1 MLKQLIGNTPLVRLR
16 SGILVKLETY
26 NPTGSIKDRII
37 SYIVEDALKNNAISK
52 DTILVEATSGNTGIS
67 LAAIGATLGNE
78 VKIIMP
84 SNMSEERRS
93 MMRFFG
99 AEIIEVAPYDFAGA
113 IKYRNE
119 LVAAGA
125 WSPMQFENKLNIQCH
140 KNTTAKEI
148 FRQLGEST
156 WGAFVSGAGTGG
168 TMMGIAA
175 FVAENDL
182 NTKLIF
188 MRPEEEEH
196 GIQGIGDGGDYLMNA
211 EHADATL
218 KIKTEDAKS
227 KMISLS
233 RELGVLVGIS
243 SAANVLAAE
252 QIRLNKSIF
261 GEVVTIICDRG
272 ERYISDD
279 DLKRLF

>member
-1 MLKQLIGNTPLVRLR
+1 
-16 SGILVKLETY
+16 
-26 NPTGSIKDRII
+26 
-37 SYIVEDALKNNAISK
+37 
-52 DTILVEATSGNTGIS
+52 
-67 LAAIGATLGNE
+67 
-78 VKIIMP
+78 
-84 SNMSEERRS
+84 
-93 MMRFFG
+93 MRFFG

-148 FRQLGEST
+148 FEQLSGNT

-182 NTKLIF
+182 DTKLIF

-196 GIQGIGDGGDYLMNA
+196 GIQGIGDGGDYLMNVK
-211 EHADATL
+211 HADATF
-218 KIKTEDAKS
+218 KIKTENAKL

-233 RELGVLVGIS
+233 RELGVPVGIS

-252 QIRLNKSIF
+252 QIRLSKSIF

>member
-1 MLKQLIGNTPLVRLR
+1 
-16 SGILVKLETY
+16 
-26 NPTGSIKDRII
+26 
-37 SYIVEDALKNNAISK
+37 
-52 DTILVEATSGNTGIS
+52 LVEATSGNTGIS
-67 LAAIGATLGNE
+67 LAAIGATLGNK

-119 LVAAGA
+119 LVAEGG

-148 FRQLGEST
+148 FEQLSGNT

-182 NTKLIF
+182 DTKLIF

-196 GIQGIGDGGDYLMNA
+196 GIQGIGDGGDYLMNV

-218 KIKTEDAKS
+218 KIKTEDAKL

-233 RELGVLVGIS
+233 RELGVPVGIS

-252 QIRLNKSIF
+252 QIRLNKSIL